1 MLLDPLKI
9 SHPQGEYPIFI
20 KSGLINDLGENL
32 KKLHNNRKLAL
43 ITDNNVFNIYGEKI
57 VNHLSI
63 NGYEIKTIKIKPGES
78 SKSLDNLN
86 YIYNELVEYN
96 LTKSDLIVTLGGGVI
111 GDLGGF
117 AASTFLRGI
126 PYVQVPTT
134 LLSQVDSSVG
144 GKVAINLPKGKNLVG
159 SFYHPKGVYIDPEV
173 LNTLDKRYFYDGMAE
188 VIKYGCIR
196 DKNLFDKL
204 LSYNDKNE
212 LFDDMGK
219 IIYTCC
225 KIKSDIVKVDE
236 RDKGLRMIL
245 NFGHT
250 IGHGIEKIFD
260 YEGYTHGEGVAIGMY
275 NITKKSEEM
284 GITAQNT
291 SQKIMEILKKYNL
304 PYSMPKLDYN
314 KLIDSI
320 YLDKKSRG
328 DMINLIL
335 LKEIGDGFIY
345 PINKGKIDKF
355 IY

>member
-57 VNHLSI
+57 INNLSTD
-63 NGYEIKTIKIKPGES
+63 GYEIKTIKIKPGEN

-196 DKNLFDKL
+196 DKNLFYKL